1 MKPVERTF
9 LRGPLR
15 LFLVVIN
22 KKNCLL
28 VINAVMIYGS

>member
-15 LFLVVIN
+15 LFLVIN